1 MSIDRIKRDSLS
13 KQISDQLEQMI
24 ESGKFKIGEKIP
36 TEPELMDLF
45 QVSRNTIREAIRA
58 LTWSGILEVRQG
70 DGTYVKASNGF
81 CANMKKKYEQVS
93 LEDIQE
99 ARNCIEVTIAHLA
112 AIRREESDLKNISE
126 KLKNRSELRENVK
139 ENTLADIAFHK
150 SIAQAS
156 HNVIMI
162 DLYDSISDYL
172 ENNII
177 EKNISSK
184 ISDEEIDYLHEELYR
199 AIKDKN
205 TSKAV
210 IAAKNIVN
218 NI

>member
-24 ESGKFKIGEKIP
+24 EHGEFKIGEKIP
-36 TEPELMDLF
+36 TETDLMDLF

-93 LEDIQE
+93 LEDIRE

-112 AIRREESDLKNISE
+112 AVRRDESDLENILE
-126 KLKNRSELRENVK
+126 KLKNRNELKENAK

-177 EKNISSK
+177 EKSISSK
-184 ISDEEIDYLHEELYR
+184 ISDEEIDCLHEELYK
-199 AIKDKN
+199 AIKEKN

-210 IAAKNIVN
+210 VAAKNIVN